1 MDESEA
7 RDILSERLGDYRRRS
22 YEELSAQIGEPE
34 LIEIVGPS
42 GARYQLEIESLWD
55 DKRGGAVRVMGSIDD
70 GSFRRAFMPFT
81 DDFII
86 APDGSFVGE

>member
-7 RDILSERLGDYRRRS
+7 RGILTERLGEYRRRS
-22 YEELSAQIGEPE
+22 YEQLVSSIGESE
-34 LIEIVGPS
+34 LVEVVGPS

-55 DKRGGAVRVMGSIDD
+55 DKKGGAVRVMGSIDD

-86 APDGSFVGE
+86 APDGSFGGE